1 MIMPRC
7 VHTSMAPYRIKV
19 KVGEHEFEAEG
30 PAEIVQSQF
39 ETFKQLIA
47 SQPQRINATEKAPTK
62 AGSGASPHFD
72 IQLDQICQLSGRVV
86 SLTVKPNAEAT
97 AAMLIMLGHKIIRN
111 NETVTASEIK
121 DGLEQS
127 GYRPKRIDRI
137 MQPMAD
143 EGSVIRIGQRKGTR
157 YRFTNQGIAKARDLA
172 KTALEQVSS

>member
-1 MIMPRC
+1 MG
-7 VHTSMAPYRIKV
+7 PYRIKV
-19 KVGEHEFEAEG
+19 KIGEHEFEAEG
-30 PAEIVQSQF
+30 PADIVQSQF

-47 SQPQRINATEKAPTK
+47 SQDQRINAAEKAPTK
-62 AGSGASPHFD
+62 PGSGASPSRHFD
-72 IQLDQICQLSGRVV
+72 SQLDQICQVSGRVV

-97 AAMLIMLGHKIIRN
+97 AALLIMLGQKIFRD

-143 EGSVIRIGQRKGTR
+143 EGSVIRLGQRKGTR
-157 YRFTNQGIAKARDLA
+157 YRFTNQGIAKAKELA
-172 KTALEQVSS
+172 KTALEEVSL